1 MAQVRVTVDGV
12 NYADDVEPR
21 MLLVYYL
28 RERLGKTGTVVGCDT
43 SNCGAC
49 TVHLNG
55 QSVKSCSVLAVQ
67 VDGAE
72 ITTIEGI
79 ARDGKLH
86 PVQQAFHEEHALQCG
101 FCTPGM
107 IMQAIDL
114 LGDNPD
120 PDEREVREGIE
131 GNLCRCTGYHNIVRA
146 IRSAAQKMKPGA
158 ASTPEQTP
166 APVAGGGS

>member
-1 MAQVRVTVDGV
+1 M
-12 NYADDVEPR
+12 
-21 MLLVYYL
+21 
-28 RERLGKTGTVVGCDT
+28 
-43 SNCGAC
+43 
-49 TVHLNG
+49 HLNG

-67 VDGAE
+67 ADGAE
-72 ITTIEGI
+72 VTTIEGI

-114 LGDNPD
+114 LADESD
-120 PDEREVREGIE
+120 PDDETVRKGLE
-131 GNLCRCTGYHNIVRA
+131 GNLCRCTGYQNIVRA
-146 IRSAAQKMKPGA
+146 VQSAAQKMKPGA
-158 ASTPEQTP
+158 VSTPEQTP